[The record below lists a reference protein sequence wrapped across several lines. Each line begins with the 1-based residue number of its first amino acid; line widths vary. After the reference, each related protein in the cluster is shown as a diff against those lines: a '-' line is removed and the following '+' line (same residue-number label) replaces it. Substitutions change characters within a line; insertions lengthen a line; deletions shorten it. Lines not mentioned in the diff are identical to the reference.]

1 MEKEILKKLRG
12 YKAQDDKYE
21 IFSDYY
27 FIKPEQV
34 LEKLVA
40 CDYTCY
46 YCKQPVK
53 TEYSYRDKGQWTL
66 DRIDNRMGHNK
77 GNVVMSCLECN
88 LKRGNVCS
96 SEKFRFTKQLRV
108 VCADHAE
115 LRSEKKVQR
124 FESVVKHS

>member
-53 TEYSYRDKGQWTL
+53 TKYTCREKDQWTL
-66 DRIDNRMGHNK
+66 DRIDNTMGHNTT
-77 GNVVMSCLECN
+77 NVLISCLQCN
-88 LKRGNVCS
+88 LKRRNRPVH
-96 SEKFRFTKQLRV
+96 KFLFTKQLV
-108 VCADHAE
+108 IQ
-115 LRSEKKVQR
+115 KT
-124 FESVVKHS
+124 